1 MNTHE
6 YSDLRI
12 NRVDITASKQSG
24 LSPFFCVIKR
34 CYGDDEALDYLRNT
48 KQTTLPLNAVF
59 NTGDSPNRLQAE
71 VFV

>member
-24 LSPFFCVIKR
+24 LPPLFYAIKR
-34 CYGDDEALDYLRNT
+34 CYGDDEALDYLRDA
-48 KQTTLPLNAVF
+48 KQTARSLNAVF